1 MIDLSL
7 DAEKRVSPSWLNSMS
22 RQAFVWTSRVE
33 TSVHSSLLYV
43 YLYKNKN
50 NNSNCY
56 AGKSELFY
64 STLKNSTKENVSH

>member
-1 MIDLSL
+1 
-7 DAEKRVSPSWLNSMS
+7 MS